1 MTVGQMMTGQAV
13 GENQTVPHHSV
24 AAHHPTAAVAH
35 HPSVAAHH
43 PSAVGR
49 ATEASAV
56 LVSTAANPATA
67 QRTAQTSSKMEEMA
81 RSPLAA
87 RGR

>member
-13 GENQTVPHHSV
+13 GENQTVPRHSV
-24 AAHHPTAAVAH
+24 AAHHPTAAVDH

-49 ATEASAV
+49 GKLRLIFAIQCSKASNCR
-56 LVSTAANPATA
+56 L
-67 QRTAQTSSKMEEMA
+67 
-81 RSPLAA
+81 
-87 RGR
+87 